1 MQFVRLVRHLFATR
15 WGTRRRFTPEVLAAI
30 ERGIAALESR
40 HAGEIR
46 FAIETA
52 FDLPDLWYGL
62 TPRQRAVVVFGQLG
76 VWDTAGNNGVLI
88 YVVMADRDVEIVA
101 DRAIA
106 ERVPQAEWE
115 AICHEMREHFH
126 AGRFAEG
133 STAGIAGVGRLV
145 GRRVRQFD
153 RRRADVFRRG
163 GDRHDPALLVSLL

>member
-88 YVVMADRDVEIVA
+88 YVLMADRDVEIVA

-133 STAGIAGVGRLV
+133 STAGIAGVGRLLARHFP
-145 GRRVRQFD
+145 GQ
-153 RRRADVFRRG
+153 G
-163 GDRHDPALLVSLL
+163 GDRDEQPDAPVIL